1 MVESKSGYFPLF
13 INAHSEKLQKFTSIS
28 LKTAKCF
35 YLAVGFLSLQE
46 IQFGRKIGCLKK
58 VKTGGA
64 TDMQSKVQID

>member
-46 IQFGRKIGCLKK
+46 ILFGRKIGCIKK
-58 VKTGGA
+58 
-64 TDMQSKVQID
+64 